1 MHSNRHYTFIDMTIK
16 LENFSAT
23 IDVESVEITSV
34 NDNVKA
40 KIASVELVIN
50 EKYGTTLQG
59 FEYTTTWEDSEVLTW
74 ATNELN
80 KYEVK

>member
-1 MHSNRHYTFIDMTIK
+1 MTIK

-40 KIASVELVIN
+40 KIASVELLIN

-59 FEYTTTWEDSEVLTW
+59 FSYTTTWEDSEVLIW
-74 ATNELN
+74 AQNELN
-80 KYEVK
+80 KYKI

>member
-1 MHSNRHYTFIDMTIK
+1 MTIK

-50 EKYGTTLQG
+50 NKYGTTLQG
-59 FEYTTTWEDSEVLTW
+59 FEYTTSWEDSEVLTW